1 MGSFMAS
8 ICPNY
13 RTLSS
18 GKSVQLTYNR
28 KARYLPVQKKCVIHK
43 YFIIQSLG
51 VYRNWRDGNYASQAC
66 HWRECWR
73 LL

>member
-1 MGSFMAS
+1 MAS

-28 KARYLPVQKKCVIHK
+28 KARYLPVWEKRQIHK
-43 YFIIQSLG
+43 CIIIKILDAPG
-51 VYRNWRDGNYASQAC
+51 DLCTGNYASQAC